1 MMIQRDIASKILELA
16 SKFPVVT
23 LTGPRQSGKTT
34 LLRHLFP
41 EKKYISLEDLDT
53 REYATSDPRAFLE
66 SIPHGAVLDEI
77 QRVPELFSYLQG
89 VVDQHGIVGEFI
101 LSGSQNFLLM
111 ERVSQSLAGRA
122 AVLKLLP
129 LSNKELSGTSFFEQ
143 TLEQRIFGGFYP
155 RIYDKNISPVDFYAS
170 YTQTYVERDIRQMK
184 NIHDLSLFTRFL
196 KLCAARVGQLLNLSS
211 LANDCGISHFT
222 AQSWLSLLQTAYI
235 VFLLQPHHEN
245 FSKRLTKMPKLYFYD
260 TGLACHLMNLTESS
274 QLQSH
279 YTRGSL
285 FENLMIMEIVK
296 HYANLGIEAPVF
308 FWRDK
313 TGNEIDCLIEAPQG
327 MHLVEMK
334 SAKTYHSDFAKN
346 INYYVK
352 LNEGKHKLHLITIYT
367 GDEKQKRANM
377 QLIPWQKPDFEN
389 LLHPGI
395 FAETEKRII
404 E

>member
-16 SKFPVVT
+16 RKFPVIT

-34 LLRHLFP
+34 LLHHLFP

-53 REYATSDPRAFLE
+53 REYATTDPRAFLD
-66 SIPHGAVLDEI
+66 SLTDGAILDEI

-89 VVDQHGIVGEFI
+89 IVDKHGIAGEFI

-111 ERVSQSLAGRA
+111 ESVSQSLAGRA

-129 LSNKELSGTSFFEQ
+129 LSSKELSTTPFFEQ
-143 TLEQRIFGGFYP
+143 GLEERIFGGFYP
-155 RIYDKNISPVDFYAS
+155 RIYDKQILPADFYSA

-196 KLCAARVGQLLNLSS
+196 KLCAARIGQLLNLSS

-222 AQSWLSLLQTAYI
+222 AQSWLSLLQTGFVVY
-235 VFLLQPHHEN
+235 LLQPHHVN

-260 TGLACHLMNLTESS
+260 TGLACHLLNLTESS

-279 YTRGSL
+279 YMRGSL
-285 FENLMIMEIVK
+285 FENLIIMEIIK
-296 HYANLGIEAPVF
+296 HYANIGIEAPVF

-327 MHLVEMK
+327 MHLIEMK
-334 SAKTYHSDFAKN
+334 SAQTYHSDFTKN

-352 LNEGKHKLHLITIYT
+352 LNAGNYKLNLITIYT
-367 GDEKQKRANM
+367 GNVQQQRANM
-377 QLIPWQKPDFEN
+377 QLIPWRQLDLSS
-389 LLHPGI
+389 LLHPDRLMQAI
-395 FAETEKRII
+395 
-404 E
+404 